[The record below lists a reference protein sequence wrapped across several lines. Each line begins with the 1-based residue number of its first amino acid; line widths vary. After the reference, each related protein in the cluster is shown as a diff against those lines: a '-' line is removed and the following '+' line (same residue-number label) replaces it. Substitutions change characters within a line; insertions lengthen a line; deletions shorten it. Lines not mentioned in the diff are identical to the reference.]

1 MVKKFLPILVIPW
14 CFLFSGCALFS
25 ADKTGDLQRQ
35 INTLRLENQSLR
47 EEYDKKLE
55 QIKANNDNLS
65 AQVRHLI
72 EEKQRLSA
80 ENQEIL
86 ARLEQL
92 GSKGRRAAP
101 RKKPAVESVDSK
113 EIRVKVLSG
122 DGNIGSARQ
131 MARRLEEMGY
141 QVAQVDF
148 ATRSNFT
155 HDTVYFSKNAED
167 EAKRMV
173 SSLGGKTI
181 MREITWSSS
190 FDIIVVTGLPK

>member
-1 MVKKFLPILVIPW
+1 MLKNIFPILVIPW
-14 CFLFSGCALFS
+14 CFFLNGCALFPTE
-25 ADKTGDLQRQ
+25 KTEDLQKQ

-55 QIKANNDNLS
+55 QVKTNNDNLS

-86 ARLEQL
+86 SRLEQL
-92 GSKGRRAAP
+92 DNKGRKTAP
-101 RKKPAVESVDSK
+101 RKMPATESK

-148 ATRSNFT
+148 ATRSNFM

-173 SSLGGKTI
+173 SSLGGRTTT
-181 MREITWSSS
+181 REITWSSS
-190 FDIIVVTGLPK
+190 FDIIVVTGLSR